1 MATFLQN
8 LDVTAGIAGESSTV
22 KWLDRT
28 AFIFLVIMAA
38 AAPHSIAASQSAWL
52 IGMTAWAA
60 RAIFFR
66 RGDLSRTAIDLI
78 LFAFIGWTVLSSI
91 FSYEP
96 AISLDKLRGVG
107 IFLVLYFAFHNI
119 CTLKAAKIVAIVLVA
134 SAMVNVVWQPVE
146 RLLGRGVQLQGVSS
160 NGPLGKAGIVSGDTI
175 LRVGGKRVST
185 AEEVITELSAA
196 PTAEVLI
203 HRAAG
208 NKTFTVASADILPF
222 DIATYQLGVERWH
235 ANHRWRA
242 TGFYGHFTTYS
253 EVLQLIG
260 SLVLGMIIAFL
271 FGRRRNDKSFGFE
284 LRFTFSTILCA
295 SAFFFICIALL
306 LSGTRG
312 SQLGLLASG
321 FAIVIALRSK
331 RLLVIALC
339 LAIPVAAVG
348 YFALLQ
354 TREANEDNEYRKT
367 MWSDGLRLATES
379 PRHLLVGVGMDSTR
393 KRWQEF
399 DLFDKGW
406 MPMGHF
412 HSTPIQLAAERGL
425 PALLLWCL
433 FIGSVF
439 ARLFRSIRQNTDTE
453 NPLVRGIKLGA
464 LGGLAGFF
472 VGGLVHYNLGDGE
485 VALAFYLLTGLG
497 LKVAELSVEPTNN

>member
-1 MATFLQN
+1 METFLQKI
-8 LDVTAGIAGESSTV
+8 DDIANIRGESSV
-22 KWLDRT
+22 ARWLDRA
-28 AFIFLVIMAA
+28 AFIFLVILAA

-66 RGDLSRTAIDLI
+66 RSGFSHTAIDLA
-78 LFAFIGWTVLSSI
+78 LFAFIGWTVLSSV

-107 IFLVLYFAFHNI
+107 IFLVLYFAYQNVR
-119 CTLKAAKIVAIVLVA
+119 TLKAAKVVAIMLVT

-146 RLLGRGVQLQGVSS
+146 RLLGRGVQLQGVSA

-175 LRVGGKRVST
+175 LRVDGKRVAT
-185 AEEVITELSAA
+185 AEEVITELAAA

-222 DIATYQLGVERWH
+222 SVATYQLGVERWH

-260 SLVLGMIIAFL
+260 SLVFGMLIAFL
-271 FGRRRNDKSFGFE
+271 LGRRRRDKPLGFE
-284 LRFTFSTILCA
+284 LRLSFAAVICA
-295 SAFFFICIALL
+295 VAFVFICIALL

-321 FAIVIALRSK
+321 FVMVIALRSR
-331 RLLVIALC
+331 RLLVVALC
-339 LAIPVAAVG
+339 LAIPVAAFG
-348 YFALLQ
+348 YFTLLQ
-354 TREANEDNEYRKT
+354 TREASEDNEYRKT
-367 MWSDGLRLATES
+367 MWSDGVRLATES
-379 PRHLLVGVGMDSTR
+379 PRHLLVGVGMDSI
-393 KRWQEF
+393 KARWQEF
-399 DLFDKGW
+399 DLFNKGW

-412 HSTPIQLAAERGL
+412 HSMPIQLAAERGL
-425 PALLLWCL
+425 PALLLWC
-433 FIGSVF
+433 VF
-439 ARLFRSIRQNTDTE
+439 LSLVFTKIFRSLRQDTVDE
-453 NPLVRGIKLGA
+453 DPVIRGIKFGA
-464 LGGLAGFF
+464 LGGLTGFF

-485 VALAFYLLTGLG
+485 VALVFYLLTGLG
-497 LKVAELSVEPTNN
+497 LRVADLTLGPDNS

>member
-1 MATFLQN
+1 METFLQKI
-8 LDVTAGIAGESSTV
+8 DDIVDIRGESAAAR
-22 KWLDRT
+22 WLDRA
-28 AFIFLVIMAA
+28 AFIFLVILAA

-66 RGDLSRTAIDLI
+66 RGRFSHTAIDLA
-78 LFAFIGWTVLSSI
+78 LFVFIGWTVLSSI

-96 AISLDKLRGVG
+96 AVSIDKLRGVG
-107 IFLVLYFAFHNI
+107 IFLVLYFAYHNVR
-119 CTLKAAKIVAIVLVA
+119 TLKAAKIVAIMLVA

-146 RLLGRGVQLQGVSS
+146 RLLGRGVQLQGVSES
-160 NGPLGKAGIVSGDTI
+160 GPLGKAGIVTGDTI
-175 LRVGGKRVST
+175 LRVDGRRVST

-208 NKTFTVASADILPF
+208 NKTFTVDRADLLPIR
-222 DIATYQLGVERWH
+222 DATYQLGVERWH
-235 ANHRWRA
+235 TNHRWRA

-260 SLVLGMIIAFL
+260 SLVLGMLIAFL
-271 FGRRRNDKSFGFE
+271 LGRRRSDKPLGFE
-284 LRFTFSTILCA
+284 LRLSFPTVVCA
-295 SAFFFICIALL
+295 LAFVLICVALL

-321 FAIVIALRSK
+321 FAIVTALRSR

-354 TREANEDNEYRKT
+354 IREADEDNEYRKT
-367 MWSDGLRLATES
+367 MWTDGVRLATES
-379 PRHLLVGVGMDSTR
+379 PRHLLVGVGMDSI
-393 KRWQEF
+393 KARWQEF
-399 DLFDKGW
+399 DLFNKGW

-412 HSTPIQLAAERGL
+412 HSMPIQLAAERGL
-425 PALLLWCL
+425 PALLLWCVFL
-433 FIGSVF
+433 ALVF
-439 ARLFRSIRQNTDTE
+439 ARLFRSLRQDTGDE
-453 NPLVRGIKLGA
+453 DLVIRGIKLGA
-464 LGGLAGFF
+464 LGGLTGFF
-472 VGGLVHYNLGDGE
+472 VGGVVHYNLGDGE
-485 VALAFYLLTGLG
+485 VALVFYLLTGLG
-497 LKVAELSVEPTNN
+497 LKVAELASRSDNL